1 MNKLVSLA
9 SENRVRAMLCSSLP
23 LLLAACGGSD
33 SGSSQAPV
41 QAPQFAAVTYNGT
54 AAPADLYVSPSGS
67 DSNAGTQSAPFKTI
81 IQASRAAKPGVTIRV
96 APGVYAGG
104 FQTTASGTA
113 EARIRYLST
122 TRFGAKIVPP
132 ASSSNT
138 RAWDNRGSYVD
149 IEGFEVDGSKPQA
162 GTQWLNGIYT
172 AGSYATVRGNYVH
185 HIAKTVPCASSG
197 GGIGSD
203 SYYKGIANDVV
214 GNIVHDVGPTACDL
228 YLGIYINSAQSK
240 VVNNLIY
247 NISNAGIRL
256 WHDATNNLVANNT
269 VFNSGIGVVVS
280 GNGGYLG
287 TAPNDYTRV
296 ANNIIYDNA
305 SYGIQ
310 EVGSTGTHNSY
321 PFNLVYKNRGY
332 NFMLNNGLQ
341 ALGTVNADPQF
352 VNYIRTG
359 GGDYHPATTS
369 PAVRAALPAAA
380 PTTDLEGTVRSSTTG
395 FDIGA
400 LQRAGASTGPAPEP
414 TPTPPPEPTPTPP
427 PEPTPTPPPEPTP
440 TPPPAPEP
448 TPVPQP
454 IPVTTYNYYVS
465 PTGSDSNAGTKAAPF
480 RTIVR
485 ASQLAKPSTTVHVAP
500 GNYSG
505 GFRTSVSGTASGRI
519 YYVSTTRWGAKIIP
533 PASSSN
539 NVAWDNR
546 GSYIDIIGF
555 EVDGRKIQ
563 SGTKWAYGIYNGGS
577 YDMIRNN
584 YVHHIANTIACTSGG
599 GSAIGVDSYYKGIK
613 SDVIGNLV
621 HDIGPAGCHFV
632 QGIYISTSG
641 SVKNNV
647 VYRVAEAAIHL
658 WHDAN
663 NVIITNNTVT
673 TSGTGII
680 VGGGDYYFT
689 SAGADNVHV
698 HNNIVYD
705 NKYGI
710 SEQGKTGLKNTY
722 RNNLVY
728 QNTYNWTLKNGLTHS
743 GTVAAVPQFASY
755 SRTST
760 TNDFHLNSGSPAIG
774 KGVNSSY
781 VLPYD
786 FDGMPRTT
794 STGFDIGA
802 YQH

>member
-1 MNKLVSLA
+1 MNTLVSFA

-23 LLLAACGGSD
+23 LLLAACGGAD
-33 SGSSQAPV
+33 SGSSPAPV
-41 QAPQFAAVTYNGT
+41 QAPQFAAVTYSGV
-54 AAPADLYVSPSGS
+54 AAPADLHVSPNGS
-67 DSNAGTQSAPFKTI
+67 DTNAGTQSAPFKTI
-81 IQASRAAKPGVTIRV
+81 VRASLAATPGVTIRV

-104 FQTTASGTA
+104 FQTAASGTA
-113 EARIRYLST
+113 EARIRYVSQ

-132 ASSSNT
+132 VSSANT

-149 IEGFEVDGSKPQA
+149 IEGFEVDGTRAQA

-172 AGSYATVRGNYVH
+172 AGSYSAVRGNYVH
-185 HIAKTVPCASSG
+185 HIAKNVPCASSG
-197 GGIGSD
+197 GGIGAD
-203 SYYKGIANDVV
+203 SYYKGIANDVI
-214 GNIVHDVGPTACDL
+214 GNVVHDVGPAGCAY

-240 VVNNLIY
+240 VINNVVY
-247 NISNAGIRL
+247 NVSDAGIRL

-305 SYGIQ
+305 TYGIQ

-321 PFNLVYKNRGY
+321 VFNLVYKNRAY
-332 NFMLNNGLQ
+332 NIMLNNGLQ
-341 ALGTVNADPQF
+341 ALGTVNAEPQF

-359 GGDYHPATTS
+359 GGDYHPTSTS
-369 PAVRAALPAAA
+369 PAVGAALPASS
-380 PTTDLEGTVRSSTTG
+380 PSTDIEGAVRSTTTG

-400 LQRAGASTGPAPEP
+400 FQRADAATAPAPAPTPTPTPTPEP
-414 TPTPPPEPTPTPP
+414 TPTPT
-427 PEPTPTPPPEPTP
+427 
-440 TPPPAPEP
+440 P

-454 IPVTTYNYYVS
+454 IPATTYNYYVS

-480 RTIVR
+480 KTITR
-485 ASQLAKPSTTVHVAP
+485 AAQVAKPSTTVHVAP

-505 GFRTSVSGTASGRI
+505 GFRTSVSGTATGRI
-519 YYVSTTRWGAKIIP
+519 YFVSTTKWGAKIVP

-546 GSYIDIIGF
+546 GSYIDIVGF

-577 YDMIRNN
+577 YDSIRNN

-641 SVKNNV
+641 TVKNNV

-689 SAGADNVHV
+689 TAGADNVHV

-755 SRTST
+755 ARTST
-760 TNDFHLNSGSPAIG
+760 TNDFHLSSGSPAIG
-774 KGVNSSY
+774 KAVNSTY

-786 FDGMPRTT
+786 FEGFPRNATT
-794 STGFDIGA
+794 GYDIGA

>member
-33 SGSSQAPV
+33 SGNSQAPV
-41 QAPQFAAVTYNGT
+41 QAPQFAAVTYSGV

-67 DSNAGTQSAPFKTI
+67 DTNAGTQSAPFKTI
-81 IQASRAAKPGVTIRV
+81 LGASRAATPGVTIRV

-113 EARIRYLST
+113 EARIRYVSQS
-122 TRFGAKIVPP
+122 RFGAKIVPP
-132 ASSSNT
+132 ASSTNT

-149 IEGFEVDGSKPQA
+149 IEGFEVDGTKGQA

-172 AGSYATVRGNYVH
+172 AGSYSTVRGNYVH
-185 HIAKTVPCASSG
+185 HIAKNVPCASSG

-214 GNIVHDVGPTACDL
+214 GNIVHDVGPAGCAY

-240 VVNNLIY
+240 VINNLVY

-256 WHDATNNLVANNT
+256 WHDATNNLVTNNT

-280 GNGGYLG
+280 GNGGYLS

-321 PFNLVYKNRGY
+321 PFNLVYKNGSY

-341 ALGTVNADPQF
+341 ALGTVNAEPQF

-359 GGDYHPATTS
+359 GGDYHPSATS
-369 PAVRAALPAAA
+369 PAVGAALPAAS
-380 PTTDLEGTVRSSTTG
+380 PSTDIEGNVRSTTTG

-400 LQRAGASTGPAPEP
+400 FQHASTSTAPAPTPAPTPEP
-414 TPTPPPEPTPTPP
+414 TPEPT
-427 PEPTPTPPPEPTP
+427 
-440 TPPPAPEP
+440 P

-454 IPVTTYNYYVS
+454 IPATTYNYYVS
-465 PTGSDSNAGTKAAPF
+465 PTGSDSNPGTKASPF
-480 RTIVR
+480 RTIAR
-485 ASQLAKPSTTVHVAP
+485 AAQVAKPSTTVHVAP

-505 GFRTSVSGTASGRI
+505 GFRTSVSGTSTGRI
-519 YYVSTTRWGAKIIP
+519 YFVSTTKWGAKIIP
-533 PASSSN
+533 PANSSN

-546 GSYIDIIGF
+546 GSYVDIIGF

-599 GSAIGVDSYYKGIK
+599 GSAIGVDSYYKGVK

-632 QGIYISTSG
+632 QGIYVSTSG
-641 SVKNNV
+641 TVKNNV

-689 SAGADNVHV
+689 TAGADNVHV

-743 GTVAAVPQFASY
+743 GTVAAAPRFASY
-755 SRTST
+755 ARTAT
-760 TNDFHLNSGSPAIG
+760 TNDLHLNSDSPAIG
-774 KGVNSSY
+774 KGLNSSY

-786 FDGMPRTT
+786 FDGYPRNATT
-794 STGFDIGA
+794 GYDIGA

>member
-1 MNKLVSLA
+1 MNTLVSFA
-9 SENRVRAMLCSSLP
+9 SENRVRTMLCSSLP
-23 LLLAACGGSD
+23 LLLAACGGAD
-33 SGSSQAPV
+33 SGSTPAPV
-41 QAPQFAAVTYNGT
+41 QAPQFAAITTSGV

-67 DSNAGTQSAPFKTI
+67 DTNAGTQSAPFQTI
-81 IQASRAAKPGVTIRV
+81 LRASRAATPGVTIRV

-104 FQTTASGTA
+104 FQTSVSGAA
-113 EARIRYLST
+113 EARIRYVSQ
-122 TRFGAKIVPP
+122 TRYGAKIVPP
-132 ASSSNT
+132 ASSSST

-149 IEGFEVDGSKPQA
+149 IEGFEVDGAKAQA

-172 AGSYATVRGNYVH
+172 AGSYSAVRGNYVH
-185 HIAKTVPCASSG
+185 HIAKNVPCASSG
-197 GGIGSD
+197 GGIGAD
-203 SYYKGIANDVV
+203 SYYQGIANDVI
-214 GNIVHDVGPTACDL
+214 GNVVHDVGPSGCAN
-228 YLGIYINSAQSK
+228 YLGIYINSAKSK
-240 VVNNLIY
+240 VVNNVVY
-247 NISNAGIRL
+247 NVSNAGIRL

-287 TAPNDYTRV
+287 SAPNDHTRV

-321 PFNLVYKNRGY
+321 VFNLVYKNRGY
-332 NFMLNNGLQ
+332 NIMLNNGLQ
-341 ALGTVNADPQF
+341 ALGTVNAEPQF

-359 GGDYHPATTS
+359 GGDYHPASTS
-369 PAVRAALPAAA
+369 PAVGAALPAASP
-380 PTTDLEGTVRSSTTG
+380 PTDIEGTVRSTTTG
-395 FDIGA
+395 LDIGA
-400 LQRAGASTGPAPEP
+400 FQHAGAAPAPAPTPTPEPTPEP
-414 TPTPPPEPTPTPP
+414 TPTPTPEPT
-427 PEPTPTPPPEPTP
+427 
-440 TPPPAPEP
+440 P

-454 IPVTTYNYYVS
+454 IPATTYNYYVS
-465 PTGSDSNAGTKAAPF
+465 PTGSDSNPGTKASPF
-480 RTIVR
+480 KTITR
-485 ASQLAKPSTTVHVAP
+485 AAQVAKPSTTVHVAP

-505 GFRTSVSGTASGRI
+505 GFRTSVSGTATGRI
-519 YYVSTTRWGAKIIP
+519 YFVSTTKWGAKIVP

-641 SVKNNV
+641 TVKNNV

-689 SAGADNVHV
+689 TAGADNVHV

-722 RNNLVY
+722 RNNLVV

-760 TNDFHLNSGSPAIG
+760 ANDFHLSSGSPAIG
-774 KGVNSSY
+774 KAVNSSY

-786 FDGMPRTT
+786 FDGYARNA
-794 STGFDIGA
+794 STGYDIGA